1 MEMTLKIENLTTGY
15 GSAKKADVVL
25 QQGINATLKT
35 GQLVCVLGPNGA
47 GKSTLLKT
55 LAGFLNPLSGEI
67 YFGDNPLNKL
77 DLKKLSR
84 LVSVVLTDRFS
95 DLYLTA
101 FDVVRMGRFP
111 YASFFGR
118 MKTGDLSLI
127 NQTMDKLDVGSLKEK
142 LFYNLSD
149 GERQKVLIARALV
162 QDTPFLFLDEPVAFI
177 DSPGRIEIMEILS
190 ELAHRQ
196 GKAILMTTH
205 DMETGLR
212 YADTLWLMH
221 RRKPLLAGIPED
233 MVLQGKVGEYFQRS
247 GLHFD
252 VGKGRFRVESKSLQ
266 SRRIVFVKNG
276 SHEGVWIANALERKG
291 FAVVQTENIPENGIF
306 VEYESGSFRLYRDA
320 KLVGEVHSIAGVLE
334 KLEAWGNYT
343 QAGK

>member
-1 MEMTLKIENLTTGY
+1 MGMILKIENLTTGY
-15 GSAKKADVVL
+15 GSPKKTDVIL
-25 QQGINATLKT
+25 QQGIDATLET
-35 GQLVCVLGPNGA
+35 GQLICVLGPNGA

-55 LAGFLNPLSGEI
+55 LAGFLHPLSGEVW
-67 YFGDNPLNKL
+67 FGGDTLKSL

-118 MKTGDLSLI
+118 MKTADLLLI
-127 NQTMDKLDVGSLKEK
+127 NQTMDKLGVGGLKEK

-149 GERQKVLIARALV
+149 GERQKILIARALV

-196 GKAILMTTH
+196 GRAILMTTH

-221 RRKPLLAGIPED
+221 RLKPLLTGAPED
-233 MVLQGKVGEYFQRS
+233 LVLQGKVGGYFQRP

-252 VGKGRFRVESKSLQ
+252 VEKGLFRSDRKAHATRE
-266 SRRIVFVKNG
+266 IVFVKQD
-276 SHEGVWIANALERKG
+276 SEQAKWLAKALERKG
-291 FAVVQTENIPENGIF
+291 FSIQTNDFAVGKGIF
-306 VEYESGSFRLYRDA
+306 AGYEKGKFRLYLNGAEPVEFPD
-320 KLVGEVHSIAGVLE
+320 IASLLKALPGFQ
-334 KLEAWGNYT
+334 KD
-343 QAGK
+343 

>member
-1 MEMTLKIENLTTGY
+1 MEMTLKIEDLATGY
-15 GSAKKADVVL
+15 RSGKNAGVVL
-25 QQGINATLKT
+25 QQGICTTLKT
-35 GQLVCVLGPNGA
+35 GQMVCVLGPNGA

-55 LAGFLNPLSGEI
+55 LAGFLQPLSGEV
-67 YFGDNPLNKL
+67 YFDGKPLKML

-111 YASFFGR
+111 HASFFGR
-118 MKTGDLSLI
+118 MKAGDLSLI
-127 NQTMDKLDVGSLKEK
+127 NQTMDKLGVGSLKEK

-190 ELAHRQ
+190 GLAHRQ

-212 YADTLWLMH
+212 YADVLWLMH
-221 RRKPLLAGIPED
+221 RGKPLLDGIPED
-233 MVLQGKVGEYFQRS
+233 MVLQGKVGEYFQRP

-252 VGKGRFRVESKSLQ
+252 VEKGRFRANSKSLQ
-266 SRRIVFVKNG
+266 GPETVFVKNG
-276 SHEGVWIANALERKG
+276 GHESIWLANALERKG
-291 FAVVQTENIPENGIF
+291 FTVVQTDGPPGQGVF
-306 VEYESGSFRLYRDA
+306 VEYKNESFRLYRDA
-320 KLVGEVHSIAGVLE
+320 KPVGEVQGIAGVLG
-334 KLEAWGNYT
+334 KL
-343 QAGK
+343 KS

>member
-1 MEMTLKIENLTTGY
+1 MEMTLKIENLATGY
-15 GSAKKADVVL
+15 RSGKKADVIL
-25 QQGINATLKT
+25 QQGMNATLET
-35 GQLVCVLGPNGA
+35 GHLVCVLGPNGA

-55 LAGFLNPLSGEI
+55 LAGFLHPLSGDV
-67 YFGDNPLNKL
+67 YFGDDSLNTL

-118 MKTGDLSLI
+118 MGATDLSLI

-177 DSPGRIEIMEILS
+177 DSPGRIEIMELLS
-190 ELAHRQ
+190 GLAHQ
-196 GKAILMTTH
+196 QEKAILMTTH

-221 RRKPLLAGIPED
+221 RGKPLATGIPED
-233 MVLQGKVGEYFQRS
+233 MVLQGKVSEYFQRP

-252 VGKGRFRVESKSLQ
+252 VEKGRFRAESKPLQ
-266 SRRIVFVKNG
+266 NRRIIFIKDG
-276 SHEGVWIANALERKG
+276 SPEAAWMANALERKG
-291 FAVVQTENIPENGIF
+291 FVVVETEGVPENGIF
-306 VEYESGSFRLYRDA
+306 VEYGRGSFRLYWDT
-320 KLVGEVHSIAGVLE
+320 KLVGEVQRIAGVLE
-334 KLEAWGNYT
+334 KLEAISG
-343 QAGK
+343 G

>member
-1 MEMTLKIENLTTGY
+1 MEMTLKIEDLTTGY
-15 GSAKKADVVL
+15 RSGKKADVVL
-25 QQGINATLKT
+25 QQGMNATLET

-55 LAGFLNPLSGEI
+55 LAGFLHPLSGEV
-67 YFGDNPLNKL
+67 YFGDDSLKIL

-118 MKTGDLSLI
+118 MKTEDLSFI
-127 NQTMDKLDVGSLKEK
+127 HQTMDKLDVGSLKEK

-149 GERQKVLIARALV
+149 GERQKILIARALV

-177 DSPGRIEIMEILS
+177 DSPGRIEIMELLS
-190 ELAHRQ
+190 GLAHQQ

-221 RRKPLLAGIPED
+221 RGKPLLAGIPED
-233 MVLQGKVGEYFQRS
+233 MVLQGKVGEYFQRP
-247 GLHFD
+247 GLRFD
-252 VGKGRFRVESKSLQ
+252 VVKGHFTMKDKALENSKAISIQ
-266 SRRIVFVKNG
+266 NDCP
-276 SHEGVWIANALERKG
+276 EMAWMANALERKG
-291 FAVVQTENIPENGIF
+291 FAI
-306 VEYESGSFRLYRDA
+306 VETVGVSEKGLFAKYDCGSFKLYRNGGKPEEFPNIA
-320 KLVGEVHSIAGVLE
+320 SLLVKLMSG
-334 KLEAWGNYT
+334 
-343 QAGK
+343 

>member
-1 MEMTLKIENLTTGY
+1 MEMTLKIEDLTTGY
-15 GSAKKADVVL
+15 GSAKKAEVVL
-25 QQGINATLKT
+25 QQGMNATLKT
-35 GQLVCVLGPNGA
+35 GQLICVLGPNGA

-55 LAGFLNPLSGEI
+55 LAGFHHPLSGEV
-67 YFGDNPLNKL
+67 YFGDNSLKEL
-77 DLKKLSR
+77 DLKKLSK

-118 MKTGDLSLI
+118 MKPGDLLLI

-177 DSPGRIEIMEILS
+177 DSPGRIEIMELLS
-190 ELAHRQ
+190 GLAHQ
-196 GKAILMTTH
+196 HGKAILMTTH

-221 RRKPLLAGIPED
+221 RGKPLLAGIPED
-233 MVLQGKVGEYFQRS
+233 MVLQGKVGEYFQRP

-252 VGKGRFRVESKSLQ
+252 VGKGHFAMEDKALANSKMIFI
-266 SRRIVFVKNG
+266 RNG
-276 SHEGVWIANALERKG
+276 SSEMAWMARALERKG
-291 FAVVQTENIPENGIF
+291 FVVVKTEGIPENGIF
-306 VEYESGSFRLYRDA
+306 VEYESGNFRVYQDTTPVAVALNIVD
-320 KLVGEVHSIAGVLE
+320 VLE
-334 KLEAWGNYT
+334 KLKDIA
-343 QAGK
+343 AG

>member
-1 MEMTLKIENLTTGY
+1 MGMTLKIEDLTTGY
-15 GSAKKADVVL
+15 RTGKKADVVL
-25 QQGINATLKT
+25 QQGMDARLET

-55 LAGFLNPLSGEI
+55 LAGFLHPLSGEI
-67 YFGDNPLNKL
+67 YFGDDSLKIL

-118 MKTGDLSLI
+118 MGAGDLSLI

-177 DSPGRIEIMEILS
+177 DSPGRIEIMELLS
-190 ELAHRQ
+190 GLAHHQ

-221 RRKPLLAGIPED
+221 RGKPLLAGIPED

-247 GLHFD
+247 GLRFD
-252 VGKGRFRVESKSLQ
+252 VEKGLFRADRKGHTILGK
-266 SRRIVFVKNG
+266 VFVKLENQE
-276 SHEGVWIANALERKG
+276 SNWLARALERND
-291 FAVVQTENIPENGIF
+291 FVVEEADRIPEKGTF
-306 VEYESGSFRLYRDA
+306 ACYEGGSFRLYQDA
-320 KLVGEVHSIAGVLE
+320 KPVGEVQRIADVLE
-334 KLEAWGNYT
+334 KLEDILAE
-343 QAGK
+343 

>member
-1 MEMTLKIENLTTGY
+1 MGMSLKIEHLTTGY
-15 GSAKKADVVL
+15 SFVKKQNVVL
-25 QQGINATLKT
+25 QQEMNALLET

-55 LAGFLNPLSGEI
+55 LAGFLQPLSGEV
-67 YFGDNPLNKL
+67 YFDGKPLKIL

-118 MKTGDLSLI
+118 MKAGDLSLI
-127 NQTMDKLDVGSLKEK
+127 NQTMEQLGVDSLKEK

-190 ELAHRQ
+190 GLAHRQ

-212 YADTLWLMH
+212 YADVLWLIH
-221 RRKPLLAGIPED
+221 SGKPLLAGIPED
-233 MVLQGKVGEYFQRS
+233 MVLQGKVGEYFQRP

-252 VGKGRFRVESKSLQ
+252 VEKGRFRANSKSLQ
-266 SRRIVFVKNG
+266 GQETVFVKNG
-276 SHEGVWIANALERKG
+276 GHESAWLANALERKG
-291 FAVVQTENIPENGIF
+291 FTVVQADGPPGQGVF
-306 VEYESGSFRLYRDA
+306 VEYKNENFRLYRDA
-320 KLVGEVHSIAGVLE
+320 KPVGKVQRITDVLGQLAVGVHV
-334 KLEAWGNYT
+334 NY
-343 QAGK
+343 G

>member
-1 MEMTLKIENLTTGY
+1 MGMTLNIENLTTGY
-15 GSAKKADVVL
+15 GSPKKADVVL
-25 QQGINATLKT
+25 QQGIDATLEK
-35 GQLVCVLGPNGA
+35 GQLICVLGPNGA

-55 LAGFLNPLSGEI
+55 LAGFLNPLSGEV
-67 YFGDNPLNKL
+67 YFGKDTLKSL

-111 YASFFGR
+111 YASFFGK
-118 MKTGDLSLI
+118 MKTEDLSLI
-127 NQTMDKLDVGSLKEK
+127 NRTMDKLGVGILKEK

-177 DSPGRIEIMEILS
+177 DSPGRIEIMELLS
-190 ELAHRQ
+190 ELAHHQ

-212 YADTLWLMH
+212 YADMLWLMH
-221 RRKPLLAGIPED
+221 RQRPLFAGVPED
-233 MVLQGKVGEYFQRS
+233 MVLQGKVGEYFQRP
-247 GLHFD
+247 GLRFD
-252 VGKGRFRVESKSLQ
+252 VEKGLFRSDQKAHATRET
-266 SRRIVFVKNG
+266 IFVRQDSEQAK
-276 SHEGVWIANALERKG
+276 WLTKALERKG
-291 FAVVQTENIPENGIF
+291 FSVQTNDFADGKGIFAGYENGK
-306 VEYESGSFRLYRDA
+306 FRLHRNGAEPVEFPDVA
-320 KLVGEVHSIAGVLE
+320 SLLE
-334 KLEAWGNYT
+334 GLPGFQKD
-343 QAGK
+343 

>member
-15 GSAKKADVVL
+15 RSGKKSGVVL
-25 QQGINATLKT
+25 QQKINATLKT

-55 LAGFLNPLSGEI
+55 LAGFHAPLSGEI
-67 YFGDNPLNKL
+67 YFGDHPLNTL
-77 DLKKLSR
+77 GLKKLSR
-84 LVSVVLTDRFS
+84 LVSVVFTDRFS

-111 YASFFGR
+111 YVSFFGR
-118 MKTGDLSLI
+118 MKKEDMVLI
-127 NQTMDKLDVGSLKEK
+127 NQTMDKLGVGSLKEK

-177 DSPGRIEIMEILS
+177 DSPGRIEIMEILL
-190 ELAHRQ
+190 ELAHRL
-196 GKAILMTTH
+196 GKAVLMTTH

-212 YADTLWLMH
+212 YADILWLMQLG
-221 RRKPLLAGIPED
+221 KPLLAGIPED
-233 MVLQGKVGEYFQRS
+233 MVLQGNVGEYFQRS

-252 VGKGRFRVESKSLQ
+252 VEKGRFRAESKLIGHSKTISVQNDSLEAAWLA
-266 SRRIVFVKNG
+266 R
-276 SHEGVWIANALERKG
+276 ALERNG
-291 FAVVQTENIPENGIF
+291 FQVK
-306 VEYESGSFRLYRDA
+306 ESGAKKEQGIYIGFESEKFVLYRD
-320 KLVGEVHSIAGVLE
+320 GETVNYFENIAGLLDVL
-334 KLEAWGNYT
+334 KT
-343 QAGK
+343 

>member
-1 MEMTLKIENLTTGY
+1 MGMSLKIEHLTTGY
-15 GSAKKADVVL
+15 SSVKKQNVIL
-25 QQGINATLKT
+25 QQEMNALLET

-55 LAGFLNPLSGEI
+55 LAGFLQPLSGEV
-67 YFGDNPLNKL
+67 YFGDNSLKTL

-111 YASFFGR
+111 FASFFGR
-118 MKTGDLSLI
+118 MKKEDMVLI
-127 NQTMDKLDVGSLKEK
+127 NQTMDKLGVGSLKEK

-162 QDTPFLFLDEPVAFI
+162 QDTPVLLLDEPVAFI
-177 DSPGRIEIMEILS
+177 DSPGRIEIMELLL
-190 ELAHRQ
+190 ELAHKRR
-196 GKAILMTTH
+196 KAILMTTH
-205 DMETGLR
+205 DLETALH
-212 YADTLWLMH
+212 YADFLWLIH
-221 RRKPLLAGIPED
+221 RNKPLLTGIPED
-233 MVLQGKVGEYFQRS
+233 MVLQGKVDEYFQRP

-252 VGKGRFRVESKSLQ
+252 LGKGRFSAESKLVGHSITI
-266 SRRIVFVKNG
+266 SVKNG
-276 SHEGVWIANALERKG
+276 SPEVAWLKRALERND
-291 FAVVQTENIPENGIF
+291 FVVVETENIPENGIF
-306 VEYESGSFRLYRDA
+306 IDYKSGSFRLYRDA
-320 KLVGEVHSIAGVLE
+320 KPMGEVQRIAAVLE
-334 KLEAWGNYT
+334 KIEAWGNS

>member
-1 MEMTLKIENLTTGY
+1 MEMTLKIEELTTGY
-15 GSAKKADVVL
+15 GSAKKAEVVL
-25 QQGINATLKT
+25 QQGMNATLET
-35 GQLVCVLGPNGA
+35 GQLICVLGPNGA

-55 LAGFLNPLSGEI
+55 LAGFLHPLSGEV
-67 YFGDNPLNKL
+67 YFGGDTLKSL

-118 MKTGDLSLI
+118 MKTADLLLI
-127 NQTMDKLDVGSLKEK
+127 NQTMDKLDVGNLKEK

-177 DSPGRIEIMEILS
+177 DSPGRIEIMELLS
-190 ELAHRQ
+190 GLAHRQ

-221 RRKPLLAGIPED
+221 RGKPLLAGIPED
-233 MVLQGKVGEYFQRS
+233 MVLQGKVGEYFQRP
-247 GLHFD
+247 GLRFD
-252 VGKGRFRVESKSLQ
+252 REKGLFRADRKTHATRGK
-266 SRRIVFVKNG
+266 IFVKLENQ
-276 SHEGVWIANALERKG
+276 EANWLARALERNG
-291 FAVVQTENIPENGIF
+291 FVVEETADIPEKGIF
-306 VEYESGSFRLYRDA
+306 ACYESGSFRLYRDA
-320 KLVGEVHSIAGVLE
+320 KPVAVALNIVDILE
-334 KLEAWGNYT
+334 TLKGIS
-343 QAGK
+343 GG

>member
-15 GSAKKADVVL
+15 RSGKKSGVVL
-25 QQGINATLKT
+25 QQKINAILKT

-55 LAGFLNPLSGEI
+55 IAGFHAPLSGEI
-67 YFGDNPLNKL
+67 YFGDHPLNTL
-77 DLKKLSR
+77 SLKKLSR
-84 LVSVVLTDRFS
+84 LASVVLTERFS

-111 YASFFGR
+111 YVSFFGR
-118 MKTGDLSLI
+118 MKKEDMVLI
-127 NQTMDKLDVGSLKEK
+127 NQTMDKLGVGSLKEK

-190 ELAHRQ
+190 ELAHRL
-196 GKAILMTTH
+196 GKAVLMTTH

-212 YADTLWLMH
+212 YADILWLMQ
-221 RRKPLLAGIPED
+221 RGKPLLAGIPED
-233 MVLQGKVGEYFQRS
+233 MVLQGNVGEYFQRS

-252 VGKGRFRVESKSLQ
+252 VGKGRFRAESKSL
-266 SRRIVFVKNG
+266 RNLGIVFVKNG
-276 SHEGVWIANALERKG
+276 GHESAWLTNAMERKG
-291 FAVVQTENIPENGIF
+291 FTVVQEESTPEQGIF
-306 VEYESGSFRLYRDA
+306 VEYKNGSFRLYQNA
-320 KLVGEVHSIAGVLE
+320 KPMGEVQRIAAVLE
-334 KLEAWGNYT
+334 KIEAWGNGT
-343 QAGK
+343 QVGK